1 MEEQFL
7 NILKGRIRGEERAA
21 FFKSLQDDP
30 EVRKGYAEFERLWVI
45 NQMGF
50 KLHNLGE
57 KRRAFDSFWRKR
69 SLAGA
74 IRKKFSYYQA
84 AAAVMAVVLVSGA
97 IFFALGNRSIE
108 TLVLVAPKGNVSN
121 IELGDGSSVWLNSES
136 RIEMKRYRSSKV
148 VVNLTG
154 EAYFDVI
161 HDSTREFIVKVGDY
175 AIHDLGTQF
184 NVAYDEQAGYVEVA
198 LFDGLVEFKEGIKR
212 LYPGLQPGRMFC
224 FDMNN
229 QSFKEKSADKGLI
242 TAWKD
247 GKFIFMNEKMEN
259 IVRELENWYDVRF
272 VFENESIKEDE
283 FFGVIKRRTSLE
295 HILSVL
301 KLSAE
306 IDYSMQQQEDGSL
319 LVVLK

>member
-7 NILKGRIRGEERAA
+7 NILKGRISGEERAS

-30 EVRKGYAEFERLWVI
+30 EAKKNYAEFERLWVL

-50 KLHNLGE
+50 KVHNMNQ
-57 KRRAFDSFWRKR
+57 KRRCFEAFWRNRRLVGGVRKR
-69 SLAGA
+69 N
-74 IRKKFSYYQA
+74 RFYRTA
-84 AAAVMAVVLVSGA
+84 AAAMATILVSGA
-97 IFFALGNRSIE
+97 INFFLGNRAIE
-108 TLVLVAPKGNVSN
+108 TLVLMAPKGNVSN
-121 IELGDGSSVWLNSES
+121 IELWDGSSIWLNSES
-136 RIEMKRYRSSKV
+136 RIEMKRYRSSRV
-148 VVNLTG
+148 EVSLTG

-161 HDSTREFIVKVGDY
+161 HDSTRDFIVKVGDY

-184 NVAYDEQAGYVEVA
+184 NVAYDEKAGHIEVA
-198 LFDGLVEFKEGIKR
+198 LFDGLVEFKKGMKN
-212 LYPGLQPGRMFC
+212 LYPGFKPGRMIC
-224 FDMNN
+224 YNIN
-229 QSFKEKSADKGLI
+229 SRSFKEKDADKGLI

-247 GKFIFMNEKMEN
+247 GKFIFLNEKMED
-259 IVRELENWYDVRF
+259 IARELENWYDVRF

-301 KLSAE
+301 KLSAD
-306 IDYSMQQQEDGSL
+306 IDYTMQQQEDGSI